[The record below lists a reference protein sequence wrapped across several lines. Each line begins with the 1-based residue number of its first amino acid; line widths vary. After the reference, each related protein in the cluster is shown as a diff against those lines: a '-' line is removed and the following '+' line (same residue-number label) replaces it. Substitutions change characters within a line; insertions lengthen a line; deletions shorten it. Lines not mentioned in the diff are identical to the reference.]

1 MKELT
6 FVWQSTTL
14 VEVATP
20 VDKTLGATPNGQGM
34 SGKVQVIGRQ
44 LDFVFVENAIYRLHF
59 IDAEHLD
66 VTVMADPSYAKGTLN
81 HFEIAMTEVR
91 PDVYMV
97 TWVEPQTGNTVTH
110 IEDYER
116 NIAFTSI
123 TDLASKQF

>member
-20 VDKTLGATPNGQGM
+20 VDKTLSATPNGQGM

-66 VTVMADPSYAKGTLN
+66 VTVMADPSYAKGTLKWARKMGPGVKL
-81 HFEIAMTEVR
+81 EKCRSVVIDGASDDDEDETE
-91 PDVYMV
+91 D
-97 TWVEPQTGNTVTH
+97 
-110 IEDYER
+110 
-116 NIAFTSI
+116 
-123 TDLASKQF
+123 